1 VDAKIIGNIMDQKYK
16 NHYLQLEK
24 QGFTILEFPLKL
36 QELMANDILQT
47 ISMLVGTRDIES
59 FEQASNLIRGLRD
72 DSFVQAFAKPN
83 RNFSHEVCLEVEKWV
98 QGCFS
103 SIFPDKKVAINKLGA
118 WETEGHP
125 RLSSDSYS
133 VYWRCVRGD
142 KENDVGN
149 AHRDS
154 TFWDIAYKQGYD
166 PQVPFDLGR
175 RWKIWAPVF
184 GCTSA
189 NSLQIVGGSHKENV
203 DVYIKD
209 TLYGN
214 KPFINERWLN
224 LNEAH
229 FFSPLDGRLGQ
240 CVCFHDD
247 MVHRGPINNSSAIRI
262 SAEFTI
268 ITD

>member
-1 VDAKIIGNIMDQKYK
+1 VDAKNIGDIMREKSK
-16 NHYLQLEK
+16 NHNLKLEK
-24 QGFTILEFPLKL
+24 QGFTLLDFPLEL
-36 QELMANDILQT
+36 QGIMAKDILQS
-47 ISMLVGTRDIES
+47 ISMLLGVHGVES
-59 FEQASNLIRGLRD
+59 FEHAASLIEDLDD
-72 DSFVQAFAKPN
+72 DSFIQFFAKPN
-83 RNFSHEVCLEVEKWV
+83 RNFSHQVCVEVEKWV

-103 SIFPDKKVAINKLGA
+103 SIFQDKNVAINKLGA
-118 WETEGHP
+118 WETEGHT

-133 VYWRCVRGD
+133 VYWRCVRKG

-166 PQVPFDLGR
+166 PQIPFDLGR
-175 RWKIWAPVF
+175 RWKVWAPVF
-184 GCTSA
+184 GCTPA
-189 NSLQIVGGSHKENV
+189 NSLQMVEGSNNENI
-203 DVYIKD
+203 DVYIKN
-209 TLYGN
+209 TQHGN
-214 KPFINERWLN
+214 KPFINEKWLS
-224 LNEAH
+224 LNEIN

-247 MVHRGPINNSSAIRI
+247 MVHRGQVNHSTAIRV